1 NGVRSAPYVT
11 EGQPLSKTTSALLR
25 AMRPRQW
32 TKNIFVFVGIV
43 FDQSL
48 FDPTAL
54 LRVLAT
60 FGLLCMTASTIYLIN
75 DIVDVERDRLH
86 PKKKFRP
93 IASGELPVRVAQIAA
108 VILPLI
114 ALGLSLLLTP
124 ALTIVLV
131 VYLLLHIA
139 YSFYLKHIAIL
150 DIFAIAAGF
159 VLRVVAGTVV
169 ISLEAFS
176 PWLYA
181 FMGLLSLFL
190 AVGKRRQELK
200 QLGDNAGAVRAS
212 LRQYTIPYLDELLR
226 LCAISSGIMYTLY
239 AVEAETALVPP
250 PYMLLTVP
258 FIYYALFRYM
268 FLIHVEDIGGD
279 PTEALFEDRPLQI
292 SIVAYGVVA
301 MLLLYFSGLAVG
313 AMAS

>member
-1 NGVRSAPYVT
+1 MYNDGRVLTVT
-11 EGQPLSKTTSALLR
+11 HEQRAALSDVPKALLR

-32 TKNIFVFVGIV
+32 AKNIFVFVGIV

-48 FDPTAL
+48 LDFNAL
-54 LRVLAT
+54 VQVVAA
-60 FGLLCMTASTIYLIN
+60 FVLLCMTASTIYLIN

-93 IASGELPVRVAQIAA
+93 IASGELPIGVAQIAA
-108 VILPLI
+108 VILPI
-114 ALGLSLLLTP
+114 VALGLSYLLSPPLT
-124 ALTIVLV
+124 LVLV
-131 VYLLLHIA
+131 TYLVLHIA
-139 YSFYLKHIAIL
+139 YSFYLKRVVIL

-159 VLRVVAGTVV
+159 VLRVVAGITVIDV
-169 ISLEAFS
+169 QNFS

-200 QLGDNAGAVRAS
+200 LLGEDAAKVRDS
-212 LRQYTIPYLDELLR
+212 YKLYNLPFLDDLLR
-226 LCAISSGIMYTLY
+226 LTFISTGIMYTLY

-258 FIYYALFRYM
+258 FVYYALFRYL
-268 FLIHVEDIGGD
+268 FLIHVEEKGGD
-279 PTEALFEDRPLQI
+279 PTEVLYEDRPLQV
-292 SIVAYGVVA
+292 SIVAWGLVVL
-301 MLLLYFSGLAVG
+301 LLLYFAG
-313 AMAS
+313 